1 MNSYFNL
8 LGYIFY
14 LKERLLIE
22 MSERDGERSIQ
33 YTIEEGG
40 AGGGGKGRYEKKDGG
55 NTQKNF
61 KKYSPLLR

>member
-1 MNSYFNL
+1 
-8 LGYIFY
+8 
-14 LKERLLIE
+14 